1 MNEQKTILVVDD
13 EDAMRVT
20 LRSALESYGFAVLD
34 AENGAE
40 AFRIAQASPPDLV
53 LCDIEMPEI
62 NGFELLT
69 MFREHDPTSTVPFV
83 FLTGRSDRSYVRKG
97 MNLGADDFITKP
109 ATAAEVYS
117 AVSSRLKRRE
127 EQEGKAEERLGELR
141 EHITRSVPHEL
152 RTPLTGIIGFV
163 QILQEQGQDIPPEEF
178 NDIAGQIM
186 LSAEQLQTTLE
197 KFWFYSQVVLLARN
211 RKEVEDLRLH
221 TLRKTRSLLESLSS
235 RKAAHHGRESDLQ
248 MQIMDGCI
256 NISEVHLSKIAG
268 EILENAFKFSDAGAS
283 VEIAGEPLKDK
294 GIYELSVSDR
304 GRGMAQDQI
313 DGIGAFIQFERE
325 KHEQQGLGLGL
336 SIAKE
341 ITVLYRGEFNVE
353 SSPGKGTTVS
363 VRLPLCA

>member
-13 EDAMRVT
+13 EDDMRIT
-20 LRSALESYGFAVLD
+20 LRSALESFGFAVLD
-34 AENGAE
+34 ARDGAE
-40 AFRIAQASPPDLV
+40 ALRMAQASPPDLV

-83 FLTGRSDRSYVRKG
+83 FLTGRSDRSYIRKG

-109 ATAAEVYS
+109 ATADEVYS
-117 AVSSRLKRRE
+117 AVSSRIKRRE
-127 EQEGKAEERLGELR
+127 EQEGKVEGRLGELR

-163 QILQEQGQDIPPEEF
+163 QILQEQGQDMPPEEF

-211 RKEVEDLRLH
+211 HKTAEDLRLN
-221 TLRKTRSLLESLSS
+221 TLRKTKSLLESLSS
-235 RKAAHHGRESDLQ
+235 GKAAHHGRESDLQ
-248 MQIMDGCI
+248 MQIMEGCTS
-256 NISEVHLSKIAG
+256 ISEVHLSKVAG
-268 EILENAFKFSDAGAS
+268 EILENAFKFSDAGTS
-283 VEIAGEPLKDK
+283 VEVAGEALKDK
-294 GIYELSVSDR
+294 GIYVFSVADK

-313 DGIGAFIQFERE
+313 DSIGAFMQFERA
-325 KHEQQGLGLGL
+325 KYEQQGLGLGL
-336 SIAKE
+336 SIARE

-353 SSPGKGTTVS
+353 STPGKGTTVS
-363 VRLPLCA
+363 IRLPLCA